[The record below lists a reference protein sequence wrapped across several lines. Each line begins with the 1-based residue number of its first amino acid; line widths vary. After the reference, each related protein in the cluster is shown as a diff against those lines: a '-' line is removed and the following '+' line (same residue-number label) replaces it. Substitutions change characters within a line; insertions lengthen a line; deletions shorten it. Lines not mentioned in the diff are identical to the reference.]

1 MQIREIMTRDVEVVA
16 PGDTIQR
23 AAKLMDELNVGVLPV
38 CEGPKLVGLVTDRDI
53 TVRATSAG
61 KAPGECKVSE
71 VMTDEPR
78 YCYEDDV
85 VGDVSRLMGDMQ
97 IRRVPVLDRDDRLI
111 GIVSL
116 GDIATES
123 DRPQTI
129 ADTLGQVSEPSAP
142 DRG

>member
-38 CEGPKLVGLVTDRDI
+38 CEGPKLVGMVTDRDI
-53 TVRATSAG
+53 TVRATSVG
-61 KAPGECKVSE
+61 KAPGECKVAE

-85 VGDVSRLMGDMQ
+85 VSDVSRLMGDMQ
-97 IRRVPVLDRDDRLI
+97 IRRVPVLDGSDHLI

-116 GDIATES
+116 GDIATNS
-123 DRPQTI
+123 DRPQTV

>member
-38 CEGPKLVGLVTDRDI
+38 CEGPKLVGMITDRDI
-53 TVRATSAG
+53 TVRATSVG
-61 KAPGECKVSE
+61 KAPGECKVAE

-85 VGDVSRLMGDMQ
+85 VSDVSRLMGDMQ
-97 IRRVPVLDRDDRLI
+97 IRRVPVLDSGDHLI

-116 GDIATES
+116 GDIATDS

>member
-1 MQIREIMTRDVEVVA
+1 
-16 PGDTIQR
+16 
-23 AAKLMDELNVGVLPV
+23 MDELNVGVLPV
-38 CEGPKLVGLVTDRDI
+38 CEGPKLVGMVTDRDI
-53 TVRATSAG
+53 TVRATSVG
-61 KAPGECKVSE
+61 KAPGECKVAE

-85 VGDVSRLMGDMQ
+85 VSDVSRLMGDMQ
-97 IRRVPVLDRDDRLI
+97 IRRVPVLDGSDHLI

-116 GDIATES
+116 GDIATNS
-123 DRPQTI
+123 DRPQTV

>member
-53 TVRATSAG
+53 TVRATSVG
-61 KAPGECKVSE
+61 KAPGECRVSE

-85 VGDVSRLMGDMQ
+85 VSDVSRLMGDMQ

-116 GDIATES
+116 GDIATEA

>member
-38 CEGPKLVGLVTDRDI
+38 CEGPKLVGMVTDRDI
-53 TVRATSAG
+53 TVRATSVG
-61 KAPGECKVSE
+61 KAPGECKVAE
-71 VMTDEPR
+71 VMTDDPR

-85 VGDVSRLMGDMQ
+85 VSDVSRLMGDMQ
-97 IRRVPVLDRDDRLI
+97 IRRVPVLDGSDHLI

-116 GDIATES
+116 GDIATNS

-129 ADTLGQVSEPSAP
+129 ADTLGQLSEPSAP